1 MDSSNLKKGIEQ
13 FNTHLGQ
20 LYTYGFTNQEIEKT
34 KKNLYGSFKRKVQAE
49 KSSSSSSLMNQMYQ
63 DFFYGNSIIDPSYE
77 LEILKKSI
85 PKIDSTTILSYL
97 QNINLGPKRY
107 LMTTNASMK
116 TQLPLNKELLAIINS
131 APHKIIPYKDSLFV
145 PEKLLNEHPLAGKTT
160 SINPISEIDATELIL
175 SNGVKIIYKHSDIEK
190 NKVLLSGFR
199 AGGFYGMDSIDYL
212 TSMYAEPIVSLSGY
226 GNFSR
231 EALSHFL
238 AGNSAKVQ
246 MLVDKTRSGFFGSSN
261 VQDTSTLFELFYLK
275 WTQPQ
280 IDSILFDKVKEQSIL
295 KAEQSPNDKQVDFRN
310 ELNFLIKGKDYTT
323 IPTTPEMIEEGLHVS
338 DMIPLYNA
346 FFGNAFDYTVIII
359 SDQKLDDL
367 LPYIETYLGGLPSDN
382 SYNPKTYFPSSGFK
396 KSQSFIRYASPSPKA
411 TVSVVFQHDKK
422 IKDLHKK
429 EVLNELVEGIIK
441 IRLYEELRENAGKVY
456 GVNVSLNSTST
467 PTSLSRHTISFNC
480 APEDASQLIQEVN
493 KILKEITTGQLPIK
507 QDLDNVKEN
516 SKKNYHAKRNT
527 NAFWTKAIRDYYFKK
542 YRSWDHVNNYDFML
556 DSITEKDIIKVIK
569 KELLK
574 TPRVNAILYP
584 ENYKN
589 Q

>member
-1 MDSSNLKKGIEQ
+1 MNI
-13 FNTHLGQ
+13 HLQ
-20 LYTYGFTNQEIEKT
+20 
-34 KKNLYGSFKRKVQAE
+34 V
-49 KSSSSSSLMNQMYQ
+49 KS
-63 DFFYGNSIIDPSYE
+63 
-77 LEILKKSI
+77 
-85 PKIDSTTILSYL
+85 
-97 QNINLGPKRY
+97 
-107 LMTTNASMK
+107 
-116 TQLPLNKELLAIINS
+116 
-131 APHKIIPYKDSLFV
+131 
-145 PEKLLNEHPLAGKTT
+145 T

-382 SYNPKTYFPSSGFK
+382 SYNPKTYFPSYGF
-396 KSQSFIRYASPSPKA
+396 
-411 TVSVVFQHDKK
+411 
-422 IKDLHKK
+422 
-429 EVLNELVEGIIK
+429 
-441 IRLYEELRENAGKVY
+441 
-456 GVNVSLNSTST
+456 
-467 PTSLSRHTISFNC
+467 
-480 APEDASQLIQEVN
+480 
-493 KILKEITTGQLPIK
+493 
-507 QDLDNVKEN
+507 
-516 SKKNYHAKRNT
+516 
-527 NAFWTKAIRDYYFKK
+527 
-542 YRSWDHVNNYDFML
+542 
-556 DSITEKDIIKVIK
+556 
-569 KELLK
+569 
-574 TPRVNAILYP
+574 
-584 ENYKN
+584 
-589 Q
+589 

>member
-1 MDSSNLKKGIEQ
+1 
-13 FNTHLGQ
+13 
-20 LYTYGFTNQEIEKT
+20 
-34 KKNLYGSFKRKVQAE
+34 
-49 KSSSSSSLMNQMYQ
+49 MYQ

-367 LPYIETYLGGLPSDN
+367 LPYIETYLGGYL
-382 SYNPKTYFPSSGFK
+382 
-396 KSQSFIRYASPSPKA
+396 Q
-411 TVSVVFQHDKK
+411 
-422 IKDLHKK
+422 
-429 EVLNELVEGIIK
+429 
-441 IRLYEELRENAGKVY
+441 
-456 GVNVSLNSTST
+456 
-467 PTSLSRHTISFNC
+467 TIH
-480 APEDASQLIQEVN
+480 I
-493 KILKEITTGQLPIK
+493 ILKLTSPLLVLKNLNHLLDMHRHRPKLLFQLYSNMTKRLKIFIK
-507 QDLDNVKEN
+507 
-516 SKKNYHAKRNT
+516 R
-527 NAFWTKAIRDYYFKK
+527 K
-542 YRSWDHVNNYDFML
+542 Y
-556 DSITEKDIIKVIK
+556 
-569 KELLK
+569 
-574 TPRVNAILYP
+574 
-584 ENYKN
+584 
-589 Q
+589 